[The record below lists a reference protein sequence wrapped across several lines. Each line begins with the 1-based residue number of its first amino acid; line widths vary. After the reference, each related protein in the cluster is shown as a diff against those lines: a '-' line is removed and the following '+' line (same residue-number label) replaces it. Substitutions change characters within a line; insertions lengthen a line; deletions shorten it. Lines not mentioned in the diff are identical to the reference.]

1 MASMS
6 CNLPLRS
13 GVIFHPLRPSISGS
27 SRVFLRRIVPQG
39 VKLFE
44 QLAQLE

>member
-1 MASMS
+1 MALSNGRQLVAAQERLHCGWADGM
-6 CNLPLRS
+6 
-13 GVIFHPLRPSISGS
+13 
-27 SRVFLRRIVPQG
+27 QG